1 MDPTREIAALTVALR
16 ALEVAVIPPRPGSSL
31 GNWRW
36 GVRQKLGGVREAVV
50 NGAPAGFQ
58 DTPSAHAA
66 LRERGVLLTKAS
78 DLADGVLDRSDVE
91 GVRTELRRLMADT
104 SRYIRLLQDV
114 AAESGAPASAG

>member
-1 MDPTREIAALTVALR
+1 VDPSREIAALTLALR
-16 ALEVAVIPPRPGSSL
+16 ALEVAIVPPKPGASV

-36 GVRQKLGGVREAVV
+36 GVRQKLGGVREAVI
-50 NGAPAGFQ
+50 NGAPAGGA

-66 LRERGVLLTKAS
+66 LRERGVLLTRAS

-91 GVRTELRRLMADT
+91 DVRTDLRRLMADA

-114 AAESGAPASAG
+114 ATESQATAAHG